1 MANYN
6 FRKFFEVPMCND
18 VPIHNNEYVSNGHF
32 LIKKS
37 ELKKNQL
44 DFVNTFALT
53 DSINDQFNQIVK
65 NESSKKT
72 IIEFEP
78 ERMFKGE
85 DYNVLIMNHIAINE
99 TYYNFIQSLKC
110 RIFITESDRK
120 HNLLSI
126 YNNNHEFVG
135 VLLPIRLGS
144 EIEES
149 IEYDQYLEELK
160 LEQECKQI
168 TKLMKPLFVNG
179 MYNREGKRIRAS
191 YLKTIS
197 HNNNE
202 YPLWVASGKPDKDYA
217 KNENDKYYLH
227 IQVNDWLIM
236 IGFTEYELK
245 QRAGYEYLNK
255 EWYGD
260 FEGRSE
266 YFNEHFYNGRTY
278 EEYGDLIKEH
288 IKKEEAFIEEN
299 SNNEVIQA
307 EFISQF
313 VDKAIKNYIDARD
326 NNGKFADFQGAAF
339 LNELDKCAELALKL
353 RKEREEREQQK
364 RKEVA
369 EQKEKEI
376 EEQKQTEKLLIE
388 KAEDTFINGGI
399 IEGGEVIVK
408 LADKYN
414 VNIPLRTR
422 GWILKNLIES
432 DITNDGGVGYRFW
445 KSKNGKGSQ
454 TVYRV
459 LHDIRNA
466 IMA

>member
-1 MANYN
+1 MSIDFKNM
-6 FRKFFEVPMCND
+6 FTKT
-18 VPIHNNEYVSNGHF
+18 PIHNSEYVTNEHF

-37 ELKKNQL
+37 ILKKNQL
-44 DFVNTFALT
+44 EY
-53 DSINDQFNQIVK
+53 INRFPMSDKMNNQIDQITKSQLDK
-65 NESSKKT
+65 NT
-72 IIEFEP
+72 ITEFKP
-78 ERMFKGE
+78 ERIHKGE
-85 DYNVLIMNHIAINE
+85 EYNILISEQIGVNE
-99 TYYNFIQSLKC
+99 NYYNLIQSLKC
-110 RIFITESDRK
+110 KLTIVESDYN
-120 HNLLSI
+120 HNPLSI
-126 YNNNHEFVG
+126 YTNDNEFIGIVM
-135 VLLPIRLGS
+135 PIKINRVNS
-144 EIEES
+144 EQS
-149 IEYDQYLEELK
+149 ITYEQYLEELK

-202 YPLWVASGKPDKDYA
+202 YPLWVASGKPDKDYT

-236 IGFTEYELK
+236 TGFTEYELK
-245 QRAGYEYLNK
+245 QRAGYEHLNK

-278 EEYGDLIKEH
+278 EEYGDLVKEH
-288 IKKEEAFIEEN
+288 IKKEE
-299 SNNEVIQA
+299 
-307 EFISQF
+307 
-313 VDKAIKNYIDARD
+313 
-326 NNGKFADFQGAAF
+326 
-339 LNELDKCAELALKL
+339 
-353 RKEREEREQQK
+353 
-364 RKEVA
+364 
-369 EQKEKEI
+369 
-376 EEQKQTEKLLIE
+376 
-388 KAEDTFINGGI
+388 TFINGGI

-422 GWILKNLIES
+422 GWILKSLIES

-466 IMA
+466 ITT